1 MAKSNEGNNGEPKTN
16 GKGGLTTLRSLF
28 VGERSSNS
36 ANRKA
41 VNGLASIHPFIA
53 EILGGVEASG
63 DQKEILP
70 GSITIFVREG
80 KVRFSA
86 NVKSADTTIIG
97 EVSDP
102 INVWD
107 SITTHCRAAKCRQND
122 TVNAYLAQR
131 KSKIRHIRLPDG

>member
-107 SITTHCRAAKCRQND
+107 SITYALSSGE
-122 TVNAYLAQR
+122 VS
-131 KSKIRHIRLPDG
+131 SKRYSERVSSSTEKQDPPY